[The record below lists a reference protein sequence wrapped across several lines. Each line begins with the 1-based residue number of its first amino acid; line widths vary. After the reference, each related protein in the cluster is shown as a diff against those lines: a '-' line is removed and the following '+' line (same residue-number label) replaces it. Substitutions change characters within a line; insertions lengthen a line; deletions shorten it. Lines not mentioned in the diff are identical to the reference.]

1 MGKRYFF
8 LRIGGPLGPER
19 SRRKDD
25 IMNIQNIKAYFRS
38 LPALLRSYGRVW
50 LKLTIQQFESQIAN
64 SRGAALL
71 FMFGKLFRLATAFLM
86 LYVIMGKAK
95 LIVGYTLPQAILIL
109 ALFNFVSTISQLFMR
124 GIYMFRQKIVDGTFD
139 FYLLNPLSELFY
151 SLFSYTDPIDTLLV
165 VPYLGLVVWAAANA
179 GYPLTIPVAFILLL
193 IMIIG
198 FVMVLSWHILIL
210 SIGVKYLEVDNT
222 IMLYR
227 DLEKM
232 AAMPIEIYGKV
243 GAGIMTYVFPF
254 ALIATIPARYVFG
267 LYNPLYLLGFAILAV
282 IQIKLALYVW
292 HRALMFY
299 SSASS

>member
-1 MGKRYFF
+1 MGKRH
-8 LRIGGPLGPER
+8 LLVRIGGQ
-19 SRRKDD
+19 
-25 IMNIQNIKAYFRS
+25 MKAY
-38 LPALLRSYGRVW
+38 LKVW
-50 LKLTIQQFESQIAN
+50 LKLTVEQFQSQIAN
-64 SRGAALL
+64 SRGAAIL
-71 FMFGKLFRLATAFLM
+71 FIFGKLFRLATAFLM

-124 GIYMFRQKIVDGTFD
+124 GIYIFRQKVVDGTFD

-165 VPYLGLVVWAAANA
+165 VPYLGLVVWASANA
-179 GYPLTIPVAFILLL
+179 GYPLSLLTAVILFL
-193 IMIIG
+193 IISIS
-198 FVMVLSWHILIL
+198 FVMILSWHILIL

-243 GAGIMTYVFPF
+243 GAGVMTYLFPF
-254 ALIATIPARYVFG
+254 ALIAIIVHQFV
-267 LYNPLYLLGFAILAV
+267 LDSNLLLVSPL
-282 IQIKLALYVW
+282 
-292 HRALMFY
+292 HRRTLIYFLMDADGGIHFFFC
-299 SSASS
+299 